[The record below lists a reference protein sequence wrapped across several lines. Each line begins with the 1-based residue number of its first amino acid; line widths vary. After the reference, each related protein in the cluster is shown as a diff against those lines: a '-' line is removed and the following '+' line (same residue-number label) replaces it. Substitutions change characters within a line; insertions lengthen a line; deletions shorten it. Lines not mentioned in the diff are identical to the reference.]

1 MPTTPTARSAAAA
14 LLAAALALCAPVLLT
29 GRGGPDEE
37 APREPREPREPSA
50 AAGAASGA
58 ATDPAAVGTLNA
70 TDLAWI
76 QLMIPVNDQL
86 LPLLDQV
93 AERSPDRAFREFATG
108 LAERHR
114 SELTEL
120 HALLDE
126 AGVEYTNLHE
136 GHDMPG
142 MVTDEELAALAA
154 TEGAAF
160 DRAAKTHLR
169 EHLEQ
174 SARVSRSE
182 VESGAD
188 ADATALAAGLDEA
201 RADQLD
207 ELTAL
212 GG

>member
-1 MPTTPTARSAAAA
+1 MPTTPTARTAAAA
-14 LLAAALALCAPVLLT
+14 LLAALFALPPLT
-29 GRGGPDEE
+29 GCGGGNED
-37 APREPREPREPSA
+37 EPREPRA
-50 AAGAASGA
+50 TGDAASGT

-86 LPLLDQV
+86 LPLLDDV
-93 AERSPDRAFREFATG
+93 AERGSDPAFREFAAG
-108 LAERHR
+108 LAEQHR

-142 MVTDEELAALAA
+142 MVTEDELTALAA

-160 DRAAKTHLR
+160 DREAKPHLR

-182 VESGAD
+182 AESGAD
-188 ADATALAAGLDEA
+188 ADATALAAGLEEA
-201 RADQLD
+201 RADQLA

-212 GG
+212 DG